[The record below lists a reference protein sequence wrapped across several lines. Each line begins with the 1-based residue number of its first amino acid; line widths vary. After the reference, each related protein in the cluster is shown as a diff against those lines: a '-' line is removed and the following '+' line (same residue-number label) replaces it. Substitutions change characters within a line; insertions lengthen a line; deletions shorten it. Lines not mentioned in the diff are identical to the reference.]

1 MATPAPTGG
10 VFPPFDSSTFLSQL
24 LWLAISFG
32 VLYWLMAN
40 VILPRFGEVMEARR
54 NRIEGDLDAAAKSR
68 ADAEEAA
75 AVYEKALSD
84 ARANAQALATKARN
98 DLSAKSEERR
108 KSVEADLAKKL
119 AKSEAQIGRRKADA
133 MSNVRGIAVD
143 AAEAILAKVAGK
155 PVARDRIGTVY
166 ERLNDA

>member
-24 LWLAISFG
+24 IWLAITFG
-32 VLYWLMAN
+32 ALYWLMAN

-54 NRIEGDLDAAAKSR
+54 SRIEGDLDAAAKAR

-84 ARANAQALATKARN
+84 ARANAQALAAKARN
-98 DLSAKSEERR
+98 ELSAKSDERR

-119 AKSEAQIGRRKADA
+119 ARSEAQIARRKADA
-133 MSNVRGIAVD
+133 MSNVHDIAVE
-143 AAEAILAKVAGK
+143 AAEAILGKLVSK
-155 PVARDRIGTVY
+155 PVGRDRIEAAYT
-166 ERLNDA
+166 RLNDA